1 MHHPLS
7 TVQFLLLAA
16 LLAILGCGDGSGRMS
31 VKGKVT
37 LDDQPVE
44 AGSIVFLPSGEGT
57 KAAAAIEKGEYAIA
71 ADEGLK
77 PGTYRVEVSWF
88 KPTGRKMESADPGI
102 MIDETREAVPA
113 KYNANSTLTA
123 EITAGANVKDF
134 PLTTK

>member
-1 MHHPLS
+1 MHHPPFALH
-7 TVQFLLLAA
+7 FLLLAT
-16 LLAILGCGDGSGRMS
+16 LLAASGCGGNSGRMS

-57 KAAAAIEKGEYAIA
+57 KAAAAIEKGEYAVA

-77 PGTYRVEVSWF
+77 PGKYRVEVSWF

-102 MIDETREAVPA
+102 MMDETREAIPA

-123 EITAGANVKDF
+123 EITSGENVKDF
-134 PLTTK
+134 ALTTK